1 MKIYGDMISPFV
13 RMTVVTAHEVGL
25 GGKVQHIVEAVKPTE
40 VNGKL
45 AKLNPI
51 GKIPVLETDHGH
63 GIYDSR
69 VIVEYLC
76 HAAGN
81 QELIPHDGL
90 KRFQVLT
97 LQALAQGLADAAV
110 AYRYETAARPQ
121 GLQWQEWMTRTL
133 TRMNAA
139 IDDLDGNWQ
148 ETLAGV
154 NAGSIAAAVA
164 LSYIDFRLGDLGWR
178 NSRPQLT
185 AWHAAFSKRDS
196 MIKTALQQH

>member
-1 MKIYGDMISPFV
+1 MSSVVV
-13 RMTVVTAHEVGL
+13 RRV
-25 GGKVQHIVEAVKPTE
+25 
-40 VNGKL
+40 L
-45 AKLNPI
+45 AW
-51 GKIPVLETDHGH
+51 
-63 GIYDSR
+63 Y
-69 VIVEYLC
+69 
-76 HAAGN
+76 
-81 QELIPHDGL
+81 
-90 KRFQVLT
+90 
-97 LQALAQGLADAAV
+97 ADARRPLPWREPGTTPWGVLVSEFMCQQTQVDRV
-110 AYRYETAARPQ
+110 API
-121 GLQWQEWMTRTL
+121 WQEWMTRTL